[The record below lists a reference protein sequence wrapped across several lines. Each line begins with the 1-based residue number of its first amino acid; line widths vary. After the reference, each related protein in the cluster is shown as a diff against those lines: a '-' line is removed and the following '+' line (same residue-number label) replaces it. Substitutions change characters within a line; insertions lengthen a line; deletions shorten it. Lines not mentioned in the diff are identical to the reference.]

1 MRPSDLDMH
10 LSDEQ
15 FVDCAAGL
23 DVSAEASE
31 HLRECAACREELA
44 GFGASVDSFGR
55 AALEWSE
62 ARAVPS
68 LREKSLRG
76 WRWGG
81 KPVFGMA
88 AVALAA
94 CIMLVAGVLAVVHRE
109 QGRRAD
115 VATVAVP
122 QPVSEEDS
130 EAQIAQD
137 NKLLMAVDVALRDEA
152 PSPIEE
158 YALQRIAAAHAKAG
172 AAGTASGAKE
182 GKATNQ

>member
-1 MRPSDLDMH
+1 MRSSDLDMH

-23 DVSAEASE
+23 DVSAVAAA

-44 GFGASVDSFGR
+44 GFGVAVDSFGR

-62 ARAVPS
+62 ARPVGS
-68 LREKSLRG
+68 LREQSLRG

-81 KPVFGMA
+81 RPVFGMA

-94 CIMLVAGVLAVVHRE
+94 CIMLVAGVLALMHRE
-109 QGRRAD
+109 GGRRTDSAA
-115 VATVAVP
+115 VGAT
-122 QPVSEEDS
+122 QPVSEGDS

>member
-1 MRPSDLDMH
+1 MKTAGLNVH
-10 LSDEQ
+10 LTDDQ

-23 DVSAEASE
+23 EVSAEAAA

-44 GFGASVDSFGR
+44 GFGVAVDSFNR

-62 ARAVPS
+62 ARPVGS
-68 LREKSLRG
+68 LHEESLRG
-76 WRWGG
+76 WRWVRR
-81 KPVFGMA
+81 PVFGMA

-94 CIMLVAGVLAVVHRE
+94 CIMLVAGVTAVMHRQE
-109 QGRRAD
+109 GRRPD
-115 VATVAVP
+115 VAAIAAP
-122 QPVSEEDS
+122 QPASEGDS

-137 NKLLMAVDVALRDEA
+137 NKLLMAVDVALRDDG

-158 YALQRIAAAHAKAG
+158 YALQRIAAAHAKAE
-172 AAGTASGAKE
+172 AAGTAPATKE